1 MPKDTNYSLAQIKK
15 NLSQFYKKILDKNL
29 DENFWIIADRSDFQ
43 PLKRIIKS
51 QIRANTRLAN
61 KKKNSKTGSKKVSKK
76 GSKAGSK
83 KGSKAGSK
91 KGSKVG
97 SRAGSKIGSKLGS
110 RQLIKKV
117 NIHSIKELKDHFLE
131 GKGEYYKEKK
141 FANIKITMNESILEK
156 ISDIKNYKDI
166 KNEPIITVQI
176 TMFKVSSSGYLNFN
190 EKTELKVKYVVD
202 DFRNLIFKLKNIE
215 VLMRLLADSVIKTSG
230 SSGISYK
237 MLLEKINK
245 KK

>member
-51 QIRANTRLAN
+51 QIRANTRLAKN
-61 KKKNSKTGSKKVSKK
+61 KKNSKTGSKT
-76 GSKAGSK
+76 GSK

-97 SRAGSKIGSKLGS
+97 SRVGSKIGSKVGS

-131 GKGEYYKEKK
+131 GKGEYYKDKK